1 MQAAL
6 VQLNSSDDPARN
18 LPVTLGLLEQAAD
31 RGAEL
36 IVTPEVTNCVSL
48 SRSHQADVLQVEADD
63 ITLAACRAFAKDRGV
78 WLLLGSLALTGGA
91 DGRFVNRA
99 FLITGDGAV
108 AARYDKIHMFD
119 VAVTPTETFRESDGY
134 APGDRAVLAD
144 TPWGKLGMTIC
155 YDLRFPGLSRHLA
168 KAGAG
173 MLAYPSAFSP
183 LTGAAHWDVLLR
195 ARAIETGCFVLAPA
209 QCGTHA
215 ATKGKSRQTYGHS
228 LAVDPWGAVLADGG
242 VEPGITMVALDMAA
256 VQSTRGRIPS
266 LTHDRPYGAL

>member
-108 AARYDKIHMFD
+108 AAN
-119 VAVTPTETFRESDGY
+119 
-134 APGDRAVLAD
+134 
-144 TPWGKLGMTIC
+144 
-155 YDLRFPGLSRHLA
+155 
-168 KAGAG
+168 
-173 MLAYPSAFSP
+173 
-183 LTGAAHWDVLLR
+183 
-195 ARAIETGCFVLAPA
+195 AIQL
-209 QCGTHA
+209 
-215 ATKGKSRQTYGHS
+215 
-228 LAVDPWGAVLADGG
+228 
-242 VEPGITMVALDMAA
+242 A
-256 VQSTRGRIPS
+256 VQSRGGQDSIADLGPIGGIMYRFQIF
-266 LTHDRPYGAL
+266 